1 MILRN
6 IGGTLASILV
16 ALGLLFVVSEIA
28 LRIYMHY
35 AIFYDVEM
43 ARYANEFKLT
53 ASDPRIGHVHKP
65 NSEGRLMGV
74 TVRINADGL
83 RDADYPVPRGDGYR
97 IIFLGD
103 SLTFGWGVRKGE
115 TLESL
120 IEAKCRRR
128 EPTAEILNFGT
139 GNYNT
144 EQEVRLFIEKGMK
157 YQPDEVVVFYFI
169 NDAEPTAARSPWAFL
184 GHSRMITFIWS
195 RAKAVLSRIRP
206 AASFREYYADL
217 YKAGQPGWEAMKS
230 AFRKIKD
237 ICDAEGIALRAVLLP
252 ELHNPANYPFT
263 EEHRKVSGFLGE
275 LGIPFLDLAPYF
287 ASESDP
293 LSLWVALDDAHPNAP
308 AHRKIA
314 EYAFEFVSAGI
325 R

>member
-103 SLTFGWGVRKGE
+103 SLTFGWGVRKEE
-115 TLESL
+115 TFESL
-120 IEAKCRRR
+120 IEAKATIHNNVNR
-128 EPTAEILNFGT
+128 FW
-139 GNYNT
+139 
-144 EQEVRLFIEKGMK
+144 VR
-157 YQPDEVVVFYFI
+157 
-169 NDAEPTAARSPWAFL
+169 
-184 GHSRMITFIWS
+184 
-195 RAKAVLSRIRP
+195 
-206 AASFREYYADL
+206 
-217 YKAGQPGWEAMKS
+217 AMLIVHGG
-230 AFRKIKD
+230 RG
-237 ICDAEGIALRAVLLP
+237 CAEGEIPDTGAAIGRALVASLSGGGGDGVGAWRGEPCRQGSRCIAHHDTRGNARA
-252 ELHNPANYPFT
+252 
-263 EEHRKVSGFLGE
+263 
-275 LGIPFLDLAPYF
+275 
-287 ASESDP
+287 
-293 LSLWVALDDAHPNAP
+293 
-308 AHRKIA
+308 
-314 EYAFEFVSAGI
+314 
-325 R
+325 